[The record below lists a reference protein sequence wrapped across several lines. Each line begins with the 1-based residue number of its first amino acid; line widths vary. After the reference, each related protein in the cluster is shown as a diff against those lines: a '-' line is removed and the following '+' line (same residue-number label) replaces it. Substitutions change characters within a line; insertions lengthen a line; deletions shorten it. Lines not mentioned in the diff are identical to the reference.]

1 MMLIQLNESEVYL
14 GGDEHVLE
22 SDKGGGYITFS
33 TH

>member
-1 MMLIQLNESEVYL
+1 MMLIQLNELVVSL